1 MWIAALELAE
11 PVLPYLERFGSPIRY
26 SYVTGSWPDSM
37 YQTVFAT
44 EPGSAEMPSAGAAV
58 HPELV
63 TRLVSSGIQIAPL
76 LLHTGV
82 ASLED
87 HEPPYEEFFRVP
99 AETAERVNAASARRP
114 SRRSPSARRSYV
126 HSRP

>member
-1 MWIAALELAE
+1 
-11 PVLPYLERFGSPIRY
+11 
-26 SYVTGSWPDSM
+26 M

-44 EPGSAEMPSAGAAV
+44 EPGSAEMPSAGRPFT
-58 HPELV
+58 PELV

-87 HEPPYEEFFRVP
+87 HEPPYEEYFRVH
-99 AETAERVNAASARRP
+99 ARNSRARQRGEARRP
-114 SRRSPSARRSYV
+114 SCDRGRDDGRARARDCDRQRGTDVTGRRVDESRD
-126 HSRP
+126 HSRNGRCAR